1 MSVVGIILVS
11 TGCLVIASMA
21 VVAGVVPKHERESLT
36 LLGGIALILVM
47 LGLVAAGIGEIS
59 S

>member
-1 MSVVGIILVS
+1 
-11 TGCLVIASMA
+11 MA